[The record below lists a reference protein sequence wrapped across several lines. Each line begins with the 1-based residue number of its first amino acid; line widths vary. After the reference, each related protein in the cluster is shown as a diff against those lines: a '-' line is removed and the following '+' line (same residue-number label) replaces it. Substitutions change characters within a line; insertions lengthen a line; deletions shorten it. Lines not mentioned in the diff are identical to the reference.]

1 MTLERKTIKWAVK
14 LAIKKRER
22 QREKKERKY
31 MIKIKTQILAYEH
44 AGKKKETKRP
54 LNYIQLAGKYAIS
67 VENLISAIPMQK
79 TGPKRRI

>member
-44 AGKKKETKRP
+44 AGKKKRNKK
-54 LNYIQLAGKYAIS
+54 AA
-67 VENLISAIPMQK
+67 
-79 TGPKRRI
+79 